1 MKERVKKYFIN
12 IDTIYK
18 MGEKNKETKNKV
30 VKNEVIKINSNI
42 YFRQQK
48 MNKISKDFFNE
59 NIKHIKKLTNNELF
73 ILHGYKNNCFSFM
86 NKLLLL
92 HKFPKILNKNS
103 LTSCFIPYQKDKN
116 WDSMNKDEM
125 LLSIY
130 YSINKFD
137 KVFSKMNT
145 LPNIKVYRGIK
156 NPIFNYIQNK
166 KELCQEVNKINVK
179 KLTQNEITSKV
190 ESNKWNA
197 FNKLTGFNSS
207 SLLSYSNLK
216 KNDILQYDSYQSTSI
231 NPNVAFN
238 FISYARNKNFEKVF
252 LEINIKKENKIPFI
266 FLTDKL
272 FQIQSKK
279 DIKSKSLNEWNKT
292 KYDEFEILLPR
303 NIEYQVLSKK
313 IIKLKE
319 ETRGF
324 ENYFSNKQNYKEIM
338 YIKMNV
344 LPYKAPKKL
353 DASYFT
359 YLPEHLLV

>member
-12 IDTIYK
+12 IDIYK
-18 MGEKNKETKNKV
+18 MDKKKD
-30 VKNEVIKINSNI
+30 EVIKANNSKI
-42 YFRQQK
+42 IRKQK
-48 MNKISKDFFNE
+48 MDKISKDFFIK
-59 NIKHIKKLTNNELF
+59 NINKIIKLTNNDLF
-73 ILHGYKNNCFSFM
+73 ILSGYKNNCFYFM

-92 HKFPKILNKNS
+92 HKFPKVLNKYD
-103 LTSCFIPYQKDKN
+103 LTNCFIPYKKNKN

-137 KVFSKMNT
+137 KIFNKMNS
-145 LPNIKVYRGIK
+145 LPNIKLYRGIK

-166 KELCQEVNKINVK
+166 KEYCKNINKLNKK
-179 KLTQNEITSKV
+179 KLTKNNILNKI

-197 FNKLTGFNSS
+197 FNKLTDFNSS

-231 NPNVAFN
+231 NPNVAYN
-238 FISYARNKNFEKVF
+238 FITYARNKNLEKVF
-252 LEINIKKENKIPFI
+252 LEINIKKEDKVPFI
-266 FLTDKL
+266 FLTNKL
-272 FQIQSKK
+272 FEIKSKK
-279 DIKSKSLNEWNKT
+279 NIKSKSLNEWNKT
-292 KYDEFEILLPR
+292 LYDEFEILLPR
-303 NIEYQVLSKK
+303 NIQYKVISKK
-313 IIKLKE
+313 IYKIKQKI
-319 ETRGF
+319 RGF
-324 ENYFSNKQNYKEIM
+324 ENYFSNKKNYQKIM

-344 LPYKAPKKL
+344 LPYKAPKKI